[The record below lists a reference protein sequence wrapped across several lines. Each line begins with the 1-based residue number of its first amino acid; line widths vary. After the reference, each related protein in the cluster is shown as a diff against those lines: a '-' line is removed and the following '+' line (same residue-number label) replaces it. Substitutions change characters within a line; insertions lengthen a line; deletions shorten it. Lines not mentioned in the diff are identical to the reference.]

1 MQSSVSSVEMTIKLD
16 GIKPDIWRRF
26 VVDTSLT
33 LDDLHNIIQVVMG
46 WDYEHLYSFTIGG
59 IEYGIPDDGDDFFGN
74 EVDDARKT
82 KLSKLHFHEKDKFG
96 YLYDFGD
103 SWEHTIKVGKILPGE
118 NPYGLAFCIEGARN
132 CPPEDCGSVP
142 GYEDIV
148 EAMKNRKSKEAKE
161 FIEWLGEPYD
171 PEHFDRDLINKR
183 LKGMIKKKG
192 GRGRK

>member
-1 MQSSVSSVEMTIKLD
+1 MKSSVSSIEMTIKLD

-26 VVDTSLT
+26 VVDTSLS
-33 LDDLHNIIQVVMG
+33 LADLHNVIQAVMG
-46 WDYEHLYSFTIGG
+46 WYNYHLYSFNIGG
-59 IEYGIPDDGDDFFGN
+59 MEYGVPSDDDDFFEN
-74 EVDDARKT
+74 EFIDVSKT

-103 SWEHTIKVGKILPGE
+103 SWEHTIKTGKILPGE
-118 NPYGLAFCIEGARN
+118 NFYGASFCIEGARN

-148 EAMKNRKSKEAKE
+148 EAMKNKKSKEAKE
-161 FIEWLGEPYD
+161 FIDWLGEPYD
-171 PEHFDRDLINKR
+171 PEYFDLDLINKR
-183 LKGMIKKKG
+183 LKGMNKTRG